1 MSWGVGYCRSCR
13 VVGITKDRKDRKD
26 EARQPDKPASR
37 IRGRQGR
44 FRKAWAGGLEK
55 GAALD

>member
-37 IRGRQGR
+37 IPGQ
-44 FRKAWAGGLEK
+44 AGQVQESLG
-55 GAALD
+55 GWS